1 MLIISL
7 MLTYKNK
14 EMNNIIKK
22 KNLNVTS
29 WPIIA
34 KKSKLSMFIIYF
46 FGGVGPFYYTLV
58 E

>member
-1 MLIISL
+1 